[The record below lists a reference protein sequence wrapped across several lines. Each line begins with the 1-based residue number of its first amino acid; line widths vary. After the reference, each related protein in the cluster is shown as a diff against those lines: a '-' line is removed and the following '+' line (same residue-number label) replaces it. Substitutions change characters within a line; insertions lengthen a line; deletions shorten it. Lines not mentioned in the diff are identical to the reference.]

1 MAFHDNPHLFATVF
15 QVKMIMEFLL
25 TEQARLA
32 FLVLL
37 CGLLWSLESLVPL
50 YQYRN
55 SRMRHALPNVA
66 LTVMLV
72 FTNLVLSFS
81 SAYVASVTTR
91 SGVGLL
97 TLVSISPW
105 AQALMSI
112 AALDLFAY
120 FAHLLLH
127 KSWLGWQF
135 HRVHHSENAV
145 DVTTAFR
152 QHPGETVWRLL
163 WQLAAIAVYGIPLW
177 IVVIYLSLSALNA
190 QFEHANIRL
199 NRRLD
204 HFLRLLFVT
213 PHMHKVHHSRD
224 QKETDS
230 NYSNIFSL
238 WDRIFGTYTRDI
250 DFQKLHYGLD
260 GFDVKERQTLRGLL
274 QMPFVNYSRGS

>member
-1 MAFHDNPHLFATVF
+1 MEILTD
-15 QVKMIMEFLL
+15 QV
-25 TEQARLA
+25 RLA
-32 FLVLL
+32 LLIFL

-55 SRMRHALPNVA
+55 SRVRHALPNVA
-66 LTVMLV
+66 LTVILV
-72 FTNLVLSFS
+72 LTNLALSFS
-81 SAYVASVTTR
+81 SAYVAAFTDR

-97 TLVSISPW
+97 TLFALSPW
-105 AQALMSI
+105 IHAIIGVAVM
-112 AALDLFAY
+112 DLFAY

-163 WQLAAIAVYGIPLW
+163 WQLAAIALFGIPLW

-190 QFEHANIRL
+190 QLEHANIRL
-199 NRRLD
+199 NRTIDRL
-204 HFLRLLFVT
+204 LRLLFVT
-213 PHMHKVHHSRD
+213 PPLHKVHHSRD

-230 NYSNIFSL
+230 NYANIFSL
-238 WDRIFGTYTRDI
+238 WDRLFGTYTSAI
-250 DFQKLHYGLD
+250 DFGKLSYGLD
-260 GFDVKERQTLRGLL
+260 GFDVKERQTLGGLL
-274 QMPFVNYSRGS
+274 KMPFMNYNRV